1 MQNVLKNTINY
12 NQQQAMKYSHKA
24 LYGLLLLVITL
35 MTSVSDLR
43 AEEKDIDGHTI
54 NTVSIGTQVW
64 MQENLDV
71 SRYRNGEPI
80 RYAATSQDW
89 LDAAAK
95 GEGAWSYYKNDV
107 ASNGKYGR
115 LYNWYAVQDPRGL
128 APSGWHVPTTQEFK
142 KLSTALG
149 GVYVAGGK
157 MKSTTLWLSPIF
169 AADNSGQPTVCV
181 PNGNVLASV
190 CRPNFTAD
198 NSSRFTGMPGGMRG
212 TDGGFFFMG
221 ENAFFWSSTES
232 TRTISSYGALSYH
245 LPTFVQGTEQNADGM
260 SVRCIRN

>member
-43 AEEKDIDGHTI
+43 AAEKDIDGHTI
-54 NTVSIGTQVW
+54 NTVSIGSQVW

-232 TRTISSYGALSYH
+232 TRTISYYGALSYH

>member
-1 MQNVLKNTINY
+1 
-12 NQQQAMKYSHKA
+12 MKYSHKA

-43 AEEKDIDGHTI
+43 AAEKDIDGHTI
-54 NTVSIGTQVW
+54 NTVSIGSQVW

-232 TRTISSYGALSYH
+232 TRTISYYGALSYH